1 MRCCLI
7 AFYEVLLLACAAPVF
22 GQDFPA
28 DQSMR
33 AGGDLLAKQ
42 RWQVGAVVEAVGGPA
57 RGVTVIVPVP
67 SQWPEQQVITVA
79 EDISP
84 RVHSIRYRNVSLG
97 TRLMV
102 VEIPR
107 LDAGETANV
116 LITFEVQKHA
126 IVEPANPQTMK
137 APRNPPPE
145 VRPYLLPSPYI
156 ESQDPRIR
164 ALAKQIANGPEAP
177 WQHVEAIFD
186 WVRENIEYQE
196 GSLKGAVTALRDGN
210 GDCEELTSLF
220 IALCRAS
227 NIPARTVW
235 VPGHC
240 YPEFYLQDEQGR
252 GQWLPC
258 QVAGQRDFGRIFE
271 TRPILQKGDNFRIP
285 EDPRPQRYVQ
295 IVKSLPGR
303 GFVHPQVK
311 VIQQPLSGHG
321 RNRSEAGAN
330 RN

>member
-1 MRCCLI
+1 
-7 AFYEVLLLACAAPVF
+7 
-22 GQDFPA
+22 
-28 DQSMR
+28 
-33 AGGDLLAKQ
+33 
-42 RWQVGAVVEAVGGPA
+42 
-57 RGVTVIVPVP
+57 
-67 SQWPEQQVITVA
+67 
-79 EDISP
+79 
-84 RVHSIRYRNVSLG
+84 
-97 TRLMV
+97 
-102 VEIPR
+102 
-107 LDAGETANV
+107 

-156 ESQDPRIR
+156 ESRDLRIR
-164 ALAKQIANGPEAP
+164 ALAKQIANGPAAP